1 MLDVLPPSLV
11 RLLREAPVLRRAY
24 LVGGCV
30 RDWLRGLPG
39 KDVDVE
45 VFGVSY
51 EELAEGLCRWGRTD
65 LVGRSFGVLKLT
77 VAAGETYDFSLPRR
91 DSKTGRGHRGFAVSL
106 DPAIT
111 PREAASRRD
120 FTVNALMFDPHQ
132 GGLLDFFGGRA
143 DLEAGILRHVGPAFV
158 EDPLRVLR
166 GMQFAG
172 RFGLTAAPET
182 VSLCRSMVD
191 SHAELAVERVR
202 EEWVKW
208 AVRSACPSRGLEF
221 LAETGWVVHYP
232 ELAACIGLEQDPDW
246 HPEGD
251 VFIHTGHCLDVLAG
265 LADWRGATEAQRM
278 VLAFAVLLHDVGK
291 AGTTRTEI
299 RGGRVRVVSPGH
311 DQAGAPLAA
320 AFLGRLGLTARVVDP
335 VVALVRNH
343 MAHLQDPT
351 PRAVR
356 RLAHR
361 LHPATVRDL
370 ALVMTADAGGRPPR
384 PAGIPPAVTA
394 LLSRADELDVSAA
407 APRPLLLGRHLRER
421 GWVPGPAMGVLLSEA
436 FEAQLDG
443 AFTDL
448 PGALA
453 WLDARPQPGSQS
465 R

>member
-1 MLDVLPPSLV
+1 ML
-11 RLLREAPVLRRAY
+11 RQAY

-30 RDWLRGLPG
+30 RDWLRGRPG
-39 KDVDVE
+39 KDVDIE
-45 VFGVSY
+45 VFGVTY
-51 EELAEGLCRWGRTD
+51 EELGEGLRPWGRAD

-77 VAAGETYDFSLPRR
+77 VAPGETYDFSLPRR

-111 PREAASRRD
+111 PRDAAARRD
-120 FTVNALMFDPHQ
+120 FTVNALMFDPHR
-132 GGLLDFFGGRA
+132 GELLDFFGGQA
-143 DLEAGILRHVGPAFV
+143 DLAAGILRHIGPAFV
-158 EDPLRVLR
+158 EDPLRVLS

-172 RFGLTAAPET
+172 RFGLTAAPGT
-182 VSLCRSMVD
+182 VALCRSMTGC
-191 SHAELAVERVR
+191 HAELPVERVR
-202 EEWVKW
+202 DEWHKW
-208 AVRSACPSRGLEF
+208 AVRSEHPSKGLQF
-221 LAETGWVVHYP
+221 LAGTGWVAHYP
-232 ELAACIGLEQDPDW
+232 ELAACIGLEQDPEW

-251 VFIHTGHCLDVLAG
+251 VFTHTGHCLDVLAG
-265 LADWRGATEAQRM
+265 LPDWRSAPEPARL
-278 VLAFAVLLHDVGK
+278 VLSFAVLLHDIGK
-291 AGTTRTEI
+291 AGTTRAEV
-299 RGGRVRVVSPGH
+299 RDGRRRVISPGH
-311 DQAGAPLAA
+311 DQAGGPLAA
-320 AFLGRLGLTARVVDP
+320 AFLIRLGLSERVVDP

-394 LLSRADELDVSAA
+394 LLARADQLEVAAA
-407 APRPLLLGRHLRER
+407 APQPLLRGRHLQER
-421 GWVPGPAMGVLLSEA
+421 GWPPGPAMGELLSEA

-443 AFTDL
+443 VFTDL

-453 WLDARPQPGSQS
+453 WLDGRAPSGSQS